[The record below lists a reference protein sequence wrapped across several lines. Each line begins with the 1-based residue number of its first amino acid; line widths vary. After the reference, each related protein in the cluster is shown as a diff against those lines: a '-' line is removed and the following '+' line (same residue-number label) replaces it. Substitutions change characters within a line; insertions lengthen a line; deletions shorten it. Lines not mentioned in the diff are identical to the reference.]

1 MVRSI
6 SYYEKRIKVF
16 TNGCF
21 DLFHAGHLKI
31 LKEAK
36 KLGTELHVGINSN
49 FSVAILKGLN
59 RPIISEEYR
68 LEIVKAIKY
77 VDRVYLFDEPTPIK
91 LIEEI
96 KPDII
101 VKGGDYN
108 KEDVVGSNLAEVI
121 IVPLM
126 KNVSTSNIIN
136 RIINENV

>member
-1 MVRSI
+1 MVRPT
-6 SYYEKRIKVF
+6 SYYQKRLKVF

-91 LIEEI
+91 LIEQI